1 MFSNQLPFAKWVRLS
16 HDEDVLSG
24 VLVFTKFLQEEKVNL
39 YRGGVGYS

>member
-1 MFSNQLPFAKWVRLS
+1 MFSNQLPLLNGVRLS

>member
-1 MFSNQLPFAKWVRLS
+1 MLLLFAALGKAV